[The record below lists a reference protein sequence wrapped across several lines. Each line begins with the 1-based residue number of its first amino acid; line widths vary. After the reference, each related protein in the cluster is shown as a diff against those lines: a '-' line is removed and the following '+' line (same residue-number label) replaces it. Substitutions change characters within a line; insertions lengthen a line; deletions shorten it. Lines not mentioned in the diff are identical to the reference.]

1 MTFCILL
8 RAIPYIWGGEPM
20 AQRELELGDVIKAAR
35 EKSDLTVEALAEKVG
50 VTERHL
56 YRIENNEKKPSYE
69 LLHKLI
75 RELSI
80 TPDSIFYPER
90 LSTDSEVENLIR
102 FLYNCD
108 ERSLQVIKATAKA
121 LIETASK

>member
-1 MTFCILL
+1 
-8 RAIPYIWGGEPM
+8 M
-20 AQRELELGDVIKAAR
+20 AQRKLELGDIIKAAR
-35 EKSDLTVEALAEKVG
+35 EKSDLTVEALAERVG

-56 YRIENNEKKPSYE
+56 YRIENKEKKPSYE
-69 LLHKLI
+69 LLYKLI

-102 FLYNCD
+102 LLYNCD
-108 ERSLQVIKATAKA
+108 ERSLEVIKATAKA
-121 LIETASK
+121 LIDTAPKND

>member
-1 MTFCILL
+1 
-8 RAIPYIWGGEPM
+8 M
-20 AQRELELGDVIKAAR
+20 AQRELELGDVINAAR

>member
-1 MTFCILL
+1 
-8 RAIPYIWGGEPM
+8 M
-20 AQRELELGDVIKAAR
+20 AQRELELGDVIKVAR

>member
-1 MTFCILL
+1 M
-8 RAIPYIWGGEPM
+8 
-20 AQRELELGDVIKAAR
+20 ELGDVIKAAR

>member
-1 MTFCILL
+1 MV
-8 RAIPYIWGGEPM
+8 
-20 AQRELELGDVIKAAR
+20 QRELELGDVIKAAL

-108 ERSLQVIKATAKA
+108 ERSVQVIKATAKA

>member
-1 MTFCILL
+1 
-8 RAIPYIWGGEPM
+8 M
-20 AQRELELGDVIKAAR
+20 AQRELKLGDVIKAAR

>member
-1 MTFCILL
+1 
-8 RAIPYIWGGEPM
+8 M
-20 AQRELELGDVIKAAR
+20 AQRELELGDVIKATR

>member
-1 MTFCILL
+1 M
-8 RAIPYIWGGEPM
+8 
-20 AQRELELGDVIKAAR
+20 
-35 EKSDLTVEALAEKVG
+35 TVETLSEKVG

-108 ERSLQVIKATAKA
+108 ERSLEVIKATAKA

>member
-1 MTFCILL
+1 
-8 RAIPYIWGGEPM
+8 M
-20 AQRELELGDVIKAAR
+20 AQMKLELGDIIKSAR

-56 YRIENNEKKPSYE
+56 YRIENKEKKPSYE
-69 LLHKLI
+69 LLYKLI

-90 LSTDSEVENLIR
+90 LSRDSEVENLIR
-102 FLYNCD
+102 LLYNCD
-108 ERSLQVIKATAKA
+108 ERSLEVIKATAKA
-121 LIETASK
+121 LIDTAPKKA